1 MIYNNGTIA
10 VNRGDLFRAPLF
22 INDGTVDEP
31 IRYSLLDNPDTKIYF
46 SIMQPNELFENA
58 TIRKIFTVKD
68 ANSLGDVIITL
79 TSRETYALRQ
89 GKYYYQ
95 IKAVLQDGTINT
107 ITDKEI
113 FYVR

>member
-10 VNRGDLFRAPLF
+10 INRGDLFRAPLF
-22 INDGTVDEP
+22 INGGTEDEP

-58 TIRKIFTVKD
+58 TIRKIFTNQD
-68 ANSLGDVIITL
+68 ANHFGDVIITL
-79 TSRETYALRQ
+79 TSSETWVLRQ

-95 IKAVLQDGTINT
+95 IKAILQDGTINT
-107 ITDKEI
+107 ITEKEI